1 MFCNFNVYFI
11 YVYMVITH
19 TTRRPIALENF
30 ASWYAATKESD
41 RVKIKMLA
49 RNIIIGFYTMEK
61 RNKKKI
67 IR

>member
-1 MFCNFNVYFI
+1 
-11 YVYMVITH
+11 MVITH